1 MPRSLHAEFQKA
13 WRRHDLLICLL
24 LPVIVLLWSG
34 YSAPDGAGST
44 VNAFSA
50 LFYSAPVMNAILMP
64 VGMAVLANRLWDVEI
79 KGSFPKLLYTL
90 QSRGSL
96 FAAKAA
102 LGSGEVFLIAALETA
117 CILAVGRWKGYTE
130 VIPPMHILYF
140 FVCTLAVCMMLFFS
154 ELLLSVLLTNPLP
167 ALCVGVVG
175 ALVGLFSAFMPPVVS
190 LFVPWGYFIPLSSF
204 VLVSWDADTRI
215 AVYGTR
221 DFSPILL
228 AWTILLAVGFFL
240 FTWRAI
246 RQKEV

>member
-13 WRRHDLLICLL
+13 HRRHDLLVCLL
-24 LPVIVLLWSG
+24 LPVTVLLWSG
-34 YSAPDGAGST
+34 YAAPDEADST

-64 VGMAVLANRLWDVEI
+64 IGMAVLATRLWDVEV
-79 KGSFPKLLYTL
+79 KGGFPKLLYTL
-90 QSRGSL
+90 QSRRSL

-102 LGSGEVFLIAALETA
+102 LGFGEVLLITALETA
-117 CILAVGRWKGYTE
+117 SVLLIGRWKGYSE
-130 VIPPMHILYF
+130 VIPPIQIAYF
-140 FVCTLAVCMMLFFS
+140 FLCTLAVCTMLLFS
-154 ELLLSVLLTNPLP
+154 ELLLSVLLSNPLP
-167 ALCVGVVG
+167 ALCTGVVG

-190 LFVPWGYFIPLSSF
+190 LFVPWGYFIPLSAYI
-204 VLVSWDADTRI
+204 LADWDPDTRI

-221 DFSPILL
+221 DFRLLLL

-246 RQKEV
+246 REKEV

>member
-1 MPRSLHAEFQKA
+1 MPRSLHAELQKA
-13 WRRHDLLICLL
+13 RRRHDLLICLL

-102 LGSGEVFLIAALETA
+102 LGFGEVFLIAALETA
-117 CILAVGRWKGYTE
+117 FEAV
-130 VIPPMHILYF
+130 
-140 FVCTLAVCMMLFFS
+140 
-154 ELLLSVLLTNPLP
+154 
-167 ALCVGVVG
+167 
-175 ALVGLFSAFMPPVVS
+175 
-190 LFVPWGYFIPLSSF
+190 
-204 VLVSWDADTRI
+204 
-215 AVYGTR
+215 
-221 DFSPILL
+221 
-228 AWTILLAVGFFL
+228 
-240 FTWRAI
+240 
-246 RQKEV
+246 

>member
-1 MPRSLHAEFQKA
+1 M
-13 WRRHDLLICLL
+13 
-24 LPVIVLLWSG
+24 IVLLWSG

-102 LGSGEVFLIAALETA
+102 LGFGEVFLIAALETA

-130 VIPPMHILYF
+130 VIPPVHILYF
-140 FVCTLAVCMMLFFS
+140 CLHAGRLHDAVFS

-190 LFVPWGYFIPLSSF
+190 LFVPWGTSS
-204 VLVSWDADTRI
+204 R
-215 AVYGTR
+215 
-221 DFSPILL
+221 
-228 AWTILLAVGFFL
+228 
-240 FTWRAI
+240 
-246 RQKEV
+246 

>member
-1 MPRSLHAEFQKA
+1 MLRSLHAEFQKA
-13 WRRHDLLICLL
+13 HRRHDLPVCLM

-34 YSAPDGAGST
+34 YAAPDGGGST

-64 VGMAVLANRLWDVEI
+64 VGMAVLASRLWDVDV

-96 FAAKAA
+96 FAAKAV
-102 LGSGEVFLIAALETA
+102 LGFGEVLLIAVLETVFLLL
-117 CILAVGRWKGYTE
+117 IGRWKAYTE
-130 VIPPMHILYF
+130 VIPPVQILYF
-140 FVCTLAVCMMLFFS
+140 FLCTLAVCTMLFFS
-154 ELLLSVLLTNPLP
+154 ELLLAVLLSNPLP

-204 VLVSWDADTRI
+204 VLASWDPDTRI
-215 AVYGTR
+215 AVYGIR
-221 DFSPILL
+221 DFRPLLL
-228 AWTILLAVGFFL
+228 AWVVLLAAAFFL

-246 RQKEV
+246 RKKEV

>member
-13 WRRHDLLICLL
+13 HRRHDLLVCLL
-24 LPVIVLLWSG
+24 LPVTVLLWSG
-34 YSAPDGAGST
+34 YAAPDEADST

-64 VGMAVLANRLWDVEI
+64 IGMAVLATRLWDVEV
-79 KGSFPKLLYTL
+79 LLDTL
-90 QSRGSL
+90 QSRRRL

-102 LGSGEVFLIAALETA
+102 LGFGEVLLITALETA
-117 CILAVGRWKGYTE
+117 SVLLIGRWKGYSE
-130 VIPPMHILYF
+130 VIPPIQIAYF
-140 FVCTLAVCMMLFFS
+140 FLCTLAVCTMLLFS
-154 ELLLSVLLTNPLP
+154 ELLLSVLLSNPLP
-167 ALCVGVVG
+167 ALCTGVVG

-190 LFVPWGYFIPLSSF
+190 LFVPWGYFIPLSAYI
-204 VLVSWDADTRI
+204 LADWDPDTRI

-221 DFSPILL
+221 DFRLLLL

-246 RQKEV
+246 REKEV

>member
-1 MPRSLHAEFQKA
+1 M
-13 WRRHDLLICLL
+13 
-24 LPVIVLLWSG
+24 
-34 YSAPDGAGST
+34 
-44 VNAFSA
+44 NAFSA

-102 LGSGEVFLIAALETA
+102 LGFGEVFLIAALETA

-130 VIPPMHILYF
+130 VIPPGHILYF
-140 FVCTLAVCMMLFFS
+140 FVCTLAVCTMLFFS

-215 AVYGTR
+215 AVYGMR
-221 DFSPILL
+221 DFRWLLLFWAILL
-228 AWTILLAVGFFL
+228 AAGFFL

>member
-96 FAAKAA
+96 
-102 LGSGEVFLIAALETA
+102 
-117 CILAVGRWKGYTE
+117 
-130 VIPPMHILYF
+130 PPVHILYF
-140 FVCTLAVCMMLFFS
+140 FVCTLAVCTMLFFS

-215 AVYGTR
+215 AVYGMR
-221 DFSPILL
+221 DFRWLLLFWAILL
-228 AWTILLAVGFFL
+228 AAGFFL

>member
-34 YSAPDGAGST
+34 YSAPDGAAST

-102 LGSGEVFLIAALETA
+102 LGFGEVFLIAALETA

-130 VIPPMHILYF
+130 VIPPVHILYF
-140 FVCTLAVCMMLFFS
+140 FVCTLAVCTMLFFS

-215 AVYGTR
+215 AVYGMR
-221 DFSPILL
+221 DFRWLLLFWAILL
-228 AWTILLAVGFFL
+228 AAGFFL